1 MPINFPNLYNLDL
14 FAKGGPVMFILLGF
28 SILALAIILI
38 KLIHFGIVRI
48 SNTNG
53 LEKIILKLN
62 GTNAKKLL
70 NEINKIKNPIARVV
84 EVVILTKN
92 DRRFDKE
99 SRESEIERISSIQI
113 RNLENYLG
121 GLEVIASISPLL
133 GLFGTV
139 LGMIKA
145 FLNLEKAGSQID
157 PALLAGGIWEA
168 LLTTAFGL
176 AIAIPALAAYHLF
189 ENKIANTKDKMKDA
203 IIRVNTLLNFQK
215 KKINCT
221 KIIFFTKK
229 KKS

>member
-1 MPINFPNLYNLDL
+1 MELFEFINLNNLD
-14 FAKGGPVMFILLGF
+14 FIAKGGPVMFILLGF
-28 SILALAIILI
+28 SIFAFAIIFI
-38 KLIHFGIVRI
+38 KLIQFLSAALSR
-48 SNTNG
+48 TNKI
-53 LEKIILKLN
+53 EKILSKLN
-62 GTNAKKLL
+62 GTNSKKLL
-70 NEINKIKNPIARVV
+70 VEIQKIKNPMARIL
-84 EVVILTKN
+84 EVVILTKS

-99 SRESEIERISSIQI
+99 SREAEISRIISIEI

-145 FLNLEKAGSQID
+145 FLNLEKAGSQVD

-189 ENKIANTKDKMKDA
+189 ENKISNTRDKINDTVV
-203 IIRVNTLLNFQK
+203 RTNTLLNFK
-215 KKINCT
+215 K
-221 KIIFFTKK
+221 
-229 KKS
+229 

>member
-1 MPINFPNLYNLDL
+1 MDILEFINLDNLNNLDL
-14 FAKGGPVMFILLGF
+14 LAKGGPVMFILLGF
-28 SILALAIILI
+28 SIFAFAIIFI
-38 KLIHFGIVRI
+38 KLIQFFAAALSR
-48 SNTNG
+48 TN
-53 LEKIILKLN
+53 KIEEILTKLN
-62 GTNAKKLL
+62 GSNAKKLL
-70 NEINKIKNPIARVV
+70 TDIQKIKNPLAIII
-84 EVVILTKN
+84 EVVIITKN

-99 SRESEIERISSIQI
+99 SREAEISRIISQEI

-121 GLEVIASISPLL
+121 GLEVVASISPLL

-189 ENKIANTKDKMKDA
+189 ENKISNTRDKINDTVV
-203 IIRVNTLLNFQK
+203 RTNTLLNFK
-215 KKINCT
+215 K
-221 KIIFFTKK
+221 
-229 KKS
+229 

>member
-1 MPINFPNLYNLDL
+1 MNLPEFINLNKLTNLDNL
-14 FAKGGPVMFILLGF
+14 HLIEKGGPVMFILLGF
-28 SILALAIILI
+28 SIFAFAIIFI
-38 KLIHFGIVRI
+38 KLIQFFAAAL
-48 SNTNG
+48 SSTNKI
-53 LEKIILKLN
+53 EKILSKLN
-62 GTNAKKLL
+62 GRNAKKLL
-70 NEINKIKNPIARVV
+70 VEIQEIKNPLARII
-84 EVVILTKN
+84 EVVILTKS

-99 SRESEIERISSIQI
+99 SREAEISRIISIEI

-121 GLEVIASISPLL
+121 GLEVVASISPLL

-189 ENKIANTKDKMKDA
+189 ENKISNTRDKINDA
-203 IIRVNTLLNFQK
+203 VVRTNTLLNFK
-215 KKINCT
+215 K
-221 KIIFFTKK
+221 
-229 KKS
+229 

>member
-1 MPINFPNLYNLDL
+1 MNLPEFINLNNLDL
-14 FAKGGPVMFILLGF
+14 IEKGGPVMFILLGF
-28 SILALAIILI
+28 SIFAFAIIFI
-38 KLIHFGIVRI
+38 KLIQFFAAAL
-48 SNTNG
+48 SSTNKI
-53 LEKIILKLN
+53 EKILAKLN
-62 GTNAKKLL
+62 GRNAKKLL
-70 NEINKIKNPIARVV
+70 VEIQEIKNPLARII
-84 EVVILTKN
+84 EVVILTKS

-99 SRESEIERISSIQI
+99 SREAEISRIISIEI

-121 GLEVIASISPLL
+121 GLEVVASISPLL

-189 ENKIANTKDKMKDA
+189 ENKISNTRDKINDA
-203 IIRVNTLLNFQK
+203 VVRTNTLLNFK
-215 KKINCT
+215 K
-221 KIIFFTKK
+221 
-229 KKS
+229 

>member
-1 MPINFPNLYNLDL
+1 MNLLEFINLNNLNLMS
-14 FAKGGPVMFILLGF
+14 KGGPVMIILLGF
-28 SILALAIILI
+28 SIFSFAIIFV
-38 KLIHFGIVRI
+38 KLIQFLSVALSS
-48 SNTNG
+48 SNKI
-53 LEKIILKLN
+53 EKILSKLN
-62 GTNAKKLL
+62 ATNSKKLL
-70 NEINKIKNPIARVV
+70 TEIQKIKNPIARIL

-99 SRESEIERISSIQI
+99 SREAEISRSISIEI

-121 GLEVIASISPLL
+121 GLEVVASISPLL

-189 ENKIANTKDKMKDA
+189 ENKISNTRDKINDTVV
-203 IIRVNTLLNFQK
+203 RTNTLLNFK
-215 KKINCT
+215 K
-221 KIIFFTKK
+221 
-229 KKS
+229 

>member
-1 MPINFPNLYNLDL
+1 MNLLEFINLNNLNLMS
-14 FAKGGPVMFILLGF
+14 KGGPVMIILLGF
-28 SILALAIILI
+28 SIFAFAIIFV
-38 KLIHFGIVRI
+38 KLIQFLSVALSS
-48 SNTNG
+48 SNKI
-53 LEKIILKLN
+53 EKILSKLN
-62 GTNAKKLL
+62 ATNSKKLL
-70 NEINKIKNPIARVV
+70 TEIQKIKNPIARIL

-99 SRESEIERISSIQI
+99 SREAEISRSISIEI

-121 GLEVIASISPLL
+121 GLEVVASISPLL

-189 ENKIANTKDKMKDA
+189 ENKISNTRDKINDTVV
-203 IIRVNTLLNFQK
+203 RTNTLLNFK
-215 KKINCT
+215 K
-221 KIIFFTKK
+221 
-229 KKS
+229 

>member
-1 MPINFPNLYNLDL
+1 MPSLINLYNLDL
-14 FAKGGPVMFILLGF
+14 LAKGGPVMFILLGF
-28 SILALAIILI
+28 SILALFI
-38 KLIHFGIVRI
+38 
-48 SNTNG
+48 
-53 LEKIILKLN
+53 IILKLIQFSIVRVSN
-62 GTNAKKLL
+62 TNALDKIISKLNKTNAKKLL
-70 NEINKIKNPIARVV
+70 IEIQQIKNPIAKVV
-84 EVVILTKN
+84 EVVIVTKS

-99 SRESEIERISSIQI
+99 SRKSEISRISSIQI

-189 ENKIANTKDKMKDA
+189 ENKISNTRNKMKDA
-203 IIRVNTLLNFQK
+203 TIRTNTLLSFK
-215 KKINCT
+215 K
-221 KIIFFTKK
+221 
-229 KKS
+229 

>member
-1 MPINFPNLYNLDL
+1 MPSLINLYNLDL
-14 FAKGGPVMFILLGF
+14 LAKGGPVMFILLGF
-28 SILALAIILI
+28 SILALFI
-38 KLIHFGIVRI
+38 
-48 SNTNG
+48 
-53 LEKIILKLN
+53 IILKLIQFSIVKVSN
-62 GTNAKKLL
+62 TNALDNIISKLNKTNAKKLL
-70 NEINKIKNPIARVV
+70 IEIQQIRNPIAKVI
-84 EVVILTKN
+84 EVVIVTKS

-99 SRESEIERISSIQI
+99 SRESEISRISSIQI

-189 ENKIANTKDKMKDA
+189 ENKISNTRDKMKDA
-203 IIRVNTLLNFQK
+203 TIRTNTLLGFK
-215 KKINCT
+215 K
-221 KIIFFTKK
+221 
-229 KKS
+229 

>member
-1 MPINFPNLYNLDL
+1 MNLPEFINLNNLNNLDL
-14 FAKGGPVMFILLGF
+14 IEKGGPVMFILLGF
-28 SILALAIILI
+28 SIFAFAIIFI
-38 KLIHFGIVRI
+38 KLIQFFAAALSR
-48 SNTNG
+48 TN
-53 LEKIILKLN
+53 KIEEILSKLN
-62 GTNAKKLL
+62 GSNSKKFLPQ
-70 NEINKIKNPIARVV
+70 IQIIKTPLARIL
-84 EVVILTKN
+84 EVVILTKG

-99 SRESEIERISSIQI
+99 SREAEISRIISIEI

-121 GLEVIASISPLL
+121 GLEVVASISPLL

-189 ENKIANTKDKMKDA
+189 ENKISNTRDKINDA
-203 IIRVNTLLNFQK
+203 VVRTNTLLNFK
-215 KKINCT
+215 K
-221 KIIFFTKK
+221 
-229 KKS
+229 

>member
-1 MPINFPNLYNLDL
+1 MDLFKFINLNNLNNLNNLD
-14 FAKGGPVMFILLGF
+14 FIAKGGPVMFILLGF
-28 SILALAIILI
+28 SIFAFAIIFI
-38 KLIHFGIVRI
+38 KLVQFFSVALT
-48 SNTNG
+48 SNKKI
-53 LEKIILKLN
+53 EKILSSLSGAN
-62 GTNAKKLL
+62 SKKLL
-70 NEINKIKNPIARVV
+70 TEIQKIKNPMARII
-84 EVVILTKN
+84 EVVILTKS

-99 SRESEIERISSIQI
+99 SREAEISRVISIEI

-121 GLEVIASISPLL
+121 GLEVVASISPLL

-189 ENKIANTKDKMKDA
+189 ENKISNTRDKINDA
-203 IIRVNTLLNFQK
+203 VVRTNTLLNFK
-215 KKINCT
+215 K
-221 KIIFFTKK
+221 
-229 KKS
+229 

>member
-1 MPINFPNLYNLDL
+1 MNLPEFINLNKLNNLDNL
-14 FAKGGPVMFILLGF
+14 HLIEKGGPVMFILLGF
-28 SILALAIILI
+28 SIFAFAIIFI
-38 KLIHFGIVRI
+38 KLIQFFSAALSR
-48 SNTNG
+48 TNKI
-53 LEKIILKLN
+53 EKILSRLN
-62 GTNAKKLL
+62 GRNAKKLL
-70 NEINKIKNPIARVV
+70 VEIQEIKNPMARII
-84 EVVILTKN
+84 EVVILTKS

-99 SRESEIERISSIQI
+99 SREAEISRIISIEI

-121 GLEVIASISPLL
+121 GLEVVASISPLL

-189 ENKIANTKDKMKDA
+189 ENKISNTRDKINDA
-203 IIRVNTLLNFQK
+203 VVRTNTLLNFK
-215 KKINCT
+215 K
-221 KIIFFTKK
+221 
-229 KKS
+229 

>member
-1 MPINFPNLYNLDL
+1 MNLPEFINLNKLNNLDNL
-14 FAKGGPVMFILLGF
+14 HLIEKGGPVMFILLGF
-28 SILALAIILI
+28 SIFAFAIIFI
-38 KLIHFGIVRI
+38 KLIQFFSAALSR
-48 SNTNG
+48 TNKI
-53 LEKIILKLN
+53 EKILSRLN
-62 GTNAKKLL
+62 GRNAKKLL
-70 NEINKIKNPIARVV
+70 VEIKEIKNPLARII
-84 EVVILTKN
+84 EVVILTKS

-99 SRESEIERISSIQI
+99 SREAEISRIISIEI

-121 GLEVIASISPLL
+121 GLEVVASISPLL

-189 ENKIANTKDKMKDA
+189 ENKISNTRDKINDA
-203 IIRVNTLLNFQK
+203 VVRTNTLLNFK
-215 KKINCT
+215 K
-221 KIIFFTKK
+221 
-229 KKS
+229 

>member
-1 MPINFPNLYNLDL
+1 MNLSEFINLNNLDL
-14 FAKGGPVMFILLGF
+14 IEKGGPVMFILLGF
-28 SILALAIILI
+28 SIFAFAIIFI
-38 KLIHFGIVRI
+38 KLIQFFSAALSR
-48 SNTNG
+48 NN
-53 LEKIILKLN
+53 KIEEILARLN
-62 GTNAKKLL
+62 GRNAKKLL
-70 NEINKIKNPIARVV
+70 VEIKKIKSPMARII
-84 EVVILTKN
+84 EVVILTKS

-99 SRESEIERISSIQI
+99 SREAEISRIISIEI

-121 GLEVIASISPLL
+121 GLEVVASISPLL

-189 ENKIANTKDKMKDA
+189 ENKISNTRDKINDA
-203 IIRVNTLLNFQK
+203 VVRTNTLLNFK
-215 KKINCT
+215 K
-221 KIIFFTKK
+221 
-229 KKS
+229 

>member
-1 MPINFPNLYNLDL
+1 MPSLINLYNLNL
-14 FAKGGPVMFILLGF
+14 LAKGGPVMFILLGF
-28 SILALAIILI
+28 SILALFI
-38 KLIHFGIVRI
+38 
-48 SNTNG
+48 
-53 LEKIILKLN
+53 IILKLIQFSIVRVSN
-62 GTNAKKLL
+62 TNALDKIISKLNKTNAKKLL
-70 NEINKIKNPIARVV
+70 IEIQQIKNPIAKVV
-84 EVVILTKN
+84 EVVIVTKS

-99 SRESEIERISSIQI
+99 SRKSEISRISSIQI

-189 ENKIANTKDKMKDA
+189 ENKISNTRDKMKDA
-203 IIRVNTLLNFQK
+203 TIRTNTLLSFK
-215 KKINCT
+215 K
-221 KIIFFTKK
+221 
-229 KKS
+229 